1 MRWTWSRF
9 KAPFAL
15 AVAGGTFTRSWH
27 CKPARPG
34 RSRSTAVPL
43 LSEALR
49 ENRGQT
55 GRSLPRAEHTSGCHP
70 YIRADLCRNAIGN
83 RQPCHRS
90 SPLTGVP
97 RLGYRSLGDLDR
109 VINLEAKIAN
119 PPAPRLSVRRQ
130 MSAASCA
137 SMNARR
143 TCARRDQRSQPT
155 HQRALDKT
163 QGQGI
168 GPPPNNE
175 SGSPQCCRAPL
186 SQFAGYTPV

>member
-97 RLGYRSLGDLDR
+97 HLGYRSLGDLDR

-119 PPAPRLSVRRQ
+119 PPAPRLDRKSTRLNSSHVKI
-130 MSAASCA
+130 SYAVFCLKKKK
-137 SMNARR
+137 N
-143 TCARRDQRSQPT
+143 T
-155 HQRALDKT
+155 K
-163 QGQGI
+163 
-168 GPPPNNE
+168 
-175 SGSPQCCRAPL
+175 
-186 SQFAGYTPV
+186 

>member
-1 MRWTWSRF
+1 MSGASGSAMTARRTPLTSNAMDLVKVQSSQGRL
-9 KAPFAL
+9 PL
-15 AVAGGTFTRSWH
+15 RLLVGRSPDHGTASQH
-27 CKPARPG
+27 ARV
-34 RSRSTAVPL
+34 SRSTAVPL

-119 PPAPRLSVRRQ
+119 P
-130 MSAASCA
+130 
-137 SMNARR
+137 
-143 TCARRDQRSQPT
+143 T
-155 HQRALDKT
+155 
-163 QGQGI
+163 
-168 GPPPNNE
+168 
-175 SGSPQCCRAPL
+175 
-186 SQFAGYTPV
+186 

>member
-1 MRWTWSRF
+1 MRSTWSRF

-119 PPAPRLSVRRQ
+119 PTRAEVVSSPTDERRVVRLNERAPS
-130 MSAASCA
+130 MCA
-137 SMNARR
+137 S
-143 TCARRDQRSQPT
+143 RSTLTTHSPT
-155 HQRALDKT
+155 SL
-163 QGQGI
+163 G
-168 GPPPNNE
+168 
-175 SGSPQCCRAPL
+175 
-186 SQFAGYTPV
+186 